1 MDKDEDDN
9 ISLKL
14 SKKIKVS
21 EDDWKVTNFKI
32 NQWDVSAK
40 EEIDGKIYWNTHTA
54 CFGASQTVC

>member
-21 EDDWKVTNFKI
+21 EDTFIFRFSFAEGKEMMTLGLSIGKHVIF
-32 NQWDVSAK
+32 SANVK
-40 EEIDGKIYWNTHTA
+40 G
-54 CFGASQTVC
+54 